1 VGVLPQGGLCLREF
15 NEKSEKFKGA
25 LLLKGA
31 FPAGGV
37 WVIVFLLK
45 RGIYW
50 YQYFF
55 EIRVS
60 PFPRITKILSR
71 FLY

>member
-15 NEKSEKFKGA
+15 NEKSEKF
-25 LLLKGA
+25 KGA

-60 PFPRITKILSR
+60 PFPRIT
-71 FLY
+71 